1 MIKNFTSK
9 KKKKKTQK
17 YTKTFFKKSSHTL
30 KNKKH
35 RVKINP
41 TSISSNFVC
50 VALWVNVKSLRI
62 QILQKSQI
70 LAPLT
75 TSPPRVN
82 QATSKPTKPQFSTR
96 PAIPRSVNP
105 RFKQLCRC
113 HPRRSQPHLSWSRL
127 PISHGWVTSSSIFLC
142 PNMGYCFPFTCCDF
156 VNLLTI
162 LRWMFKES
170 GEWDASY
177 HKCWL
182 FFLLFSIW
190 VLAIQVWICIGCTS
204 LNM

>member
-1 MIKNFTSK
+1 MSLNSHFHILNNITHIFIYTYFQKLQTTILKLLYQTSP
-9 KKKKKTQK
+9 K
-17 YTKTFFKKSSHTL
+17 YL
-30 KNKKH
+30 K
-35 RVKINP
+35 
-41 TSISSNFVC
+41 
-50 VALWVNVKSLRI
+50 I

-113 HPRRSQPHLSWSRL
+113 HPRRSQPHLSWSRS
-127 PISHGWVTSSSIFLC
+127 PISHGRVTSSSIFLC

-162 LRWMFKES
+162 LR
-170 GEWDASY
+170 
-177 HKCWL
+177 
-182 FFLLFSIW
+182 
-190 VLAIQVWICIGCTS
+190 
-204 LNM
+204 